1 MNHDFRGL
9 SRRIGIG
16 PVCFVP
22 MPNTNPLAIYRQFLY
37 PGFMDTVDSQSQTCQ
52 GGGYARKTDDRRQR
66 TEDRAEKTQD
76 RLLTSVF
83 CLPTSVYTI
92 LAPRA
97 YSVLMFAALFCTL
110 AVKFIHSWRY
120 DRTVEYFSWI
130 LADVSVLLGLEVIL
144 AMVCFRWP
152 RRACLR
158 TCVVIAGIVCTWS
171 VMNAAWLIRTGT
183 QILPAELLP
192 LFRDPLNSLGIVAV
206 NLVKMPGAAVVLLGP
221 SAVALSF
228 LLLVLARPVDP
239 NYHYRRLAGR
249 IIISVIVV
257 LAAAAA
263 RGTAAGRGSAH
274 LASVGLRFNCQ
285 AAAIMSFLQ
294 PGFGHLARD
303 DFAEAARTIPA
314 FDQVDPALTAR
325 QVGHNVVLVVL
336 EGIQYSF
343 TSLSGNSGQ
352 ALTPYLGGLARSGVE
367 FTNARS
373 TVTHTTKALFALLTG
388 RFPSVVQDIA
398 ETVPT
403 PKHYASIATVL
414 KDRLGF
420 RTAFFQSA
428 KGNFESR
435 PGLVYNLG
443 FDKFWARDDL
453 GDANSFLGYLACDEF
468 SMLEPITEWIRSCGK
483 PFFLTVLCSVAH
495 DPYEVPKWFA
505 EPAKEPVDRYR
516 QAIFYTDKFLA
527 ALDVELANLG
537 LADKTV
543 LCVIADHGEAFG
555 EHGLLGH
562 ERIAF
567 DEVLRVPWV
576 IRAPFLTESGSRVTE
591 PVSSVDVTPT
601 LLSLLGFDTS
611 TADFDGVNALG
622 DIPENRK
629 VYFSGWMQ
637 QGPAGFVKGDRKF
650 IYNPTNKTVSVY
662 DLRARP
668 LESQRGQLS
677 ELQARQTTDDIIAWR
692 RNSIFRIDQPRPV
705 GGKKML
711 FDRWLCNSAG
721 RTCSVKYQKSE

>member
-1 MNHDFRGL
+1 MDVAHSESRPCRGTRYIL
-9 SRRIGIG
+9 LVRR
-16 PVCFVP
+16 
-22 MPNTNPLAIYRQFLY
+22 LY
-37 PGFMDTVDSQSQTCQ
+37 G
-52 GGGYARKTDDRRQR
+52 
-66 TEDRAEKTQD
+66 
-76 RLLTSVF
+76 L
-83 CLPTSVYTI
+83 

-97 YSVLMFAALFCTL
+97 YSVIMFAALFCTL
-110 AVKFIHSWRY
+110 AVKFAHSWRY
-120 DRTVEYFSWI
+120 DRISEYFSWI
-130 LADVSVLLGLEVIL
+130 LADVSVLLGLEVAL
-144 AMVCFRWP
+144 AIVCFRWP

-158 TCVVIAGIVCTWS
+158 TCAVMAGIVCTWS

-183 QILPAELLP
+183 QILPAALLP

-206 NLVKMPGAAVVLLGP
+206 NLVKMPGVAVVLLVP
-221 SAVALSF
+221 SVVALSF
-228 LLLVLARPVDP
+228 LFLVLARPVDP
-239 NYHYRRLAGR
+239 NYSRRRFPGR
-249 IIISVIVV
+249 VIISVIVI
-257 LAAAAA
+257 LAAVAS
-263 RGTAAGRGSAH
+263 RGTAAGRGSTH

-285 AAAIMSFLQ
+285 AAAIMSLLQ

-314 FDQVDPALTAR
+314 FDQVEPALTAR

-336 EGIQYSF
+336 EGVQYEY
-343 TSLSGNSGQ
+343 TSLANKQ
-352 ALTPYLGGLARSGVE
+352 TKLTPYLCALAKQGVE

-373 TVTHTTKALFALLTG
+373 TLTHTTKALFALLTG
-388 RFPSVVQDIA
+388 RFPSVSCDVA
-398 ETVPT
+398 EAVPV

-414 KDRLGF
+414 EDKLGF
-420 RTAFFQSA
+420 STAFFQSA

-453 GDANSFLGYLACDEF
+453 GDADSFLGYLACDEF

-527 ALDVELANLG
+527 ALDVELANLN
-537 LADKTV
+537 LVDKTI

-576 IRAPFLTESGSRVTE
+576 IRAPFLAESGSKVTE

-622 DIPENRK
+622 DIPKNRK

-637 QGPAGFVKGDRKF
+637 QGPAGFVQGDRKF
-650 IYNPTNKTVSVY
+650 IYNPTDKTVSVY
-662 DLRARP
+662 GLSRELRIGDCRLPIENRKSKIVNGKLKHP

-677 ELQARQTTDDIIAWR
+677 ELQARQTAEDIIAWR
-692 RNSIFRIDQPRPV
+692 RNSIFWV
-705 GGKKML
+705 GQQRTGKKML
-711 FDRWLCNSAG
+711 FDRWLCRWAG
-721 RTCSVKYQKSE
+721 RACSVKYQRQG

>member
-1 MNHDFRGL
+1 
-9 SRRIGIG
+9 
-16 PVCFVP
+16 
-22 MPNTNPLAIYRQFLY
+22 
-37 PGFMDTVDSQSQTCQ
+37 
-52 GGGYARKTDDRRQR
+52 
-66 TEDRAEKTQD
+66 
-76 RLLTSVF
+76 
-83 CLPTSVYTI
+83 
-92 LAPRA
+92 
-97 YSVLMFAALFCTL
+97 
-110 AVKFIHSWRY
+110 
-120 DRTVEYFSWI
+120 
-130 LADVSVLLGLEVIL
+130 
-144 AMVCFRWP
+144 
-152 RRACLR
+152 
-158 TCVVIAGIVCTWS
+158 
-171 VMNAAWLIRTGT
+171 MNAAWLMRTGT

-206 NLVKMPGAAVVLLGP
+206 NLVKMPGAALVLLGP

-228 LLLVLARPVDP
+228 LFFVLARPAGP
-239 NYHYRRLAGR
+239 NYNHRRFPGR

-263 RGTAAGRGSAH
+263 RGTPAGRGSAQ
-274 LASVGLRFNCQ
+274 LTSVGLRFNCQ
-285 AAAIMSFLQ
+285 ARAIMSFLS
-294 PGFGHLARD
+294 PDFGLLARD
-303 DFAEAARTIPA
+303 DFAKATRTIPA
-314 FDQVDPALTAR
+314 FDQVEPGLTAR
-325 QVGHNVVLVVL
+325 QIGHNVVLVVL
-336 EGIQYSF
+336 EGVQYEY
-343 TSLSGNSGQ
+343 TSLANKQSK
-352 ALTPYLGGLARSGVE
+352 LTSYLGALAKQGVE

-388 RFPSVVQDIA
+388 RFPSVSQDVA
-398 ETVPT
+398 ETVPA
-403 PKHYASIATVL
+403 PKNYAGIASILEDTP
-414 KDRLGF
+414 GF

-453 GDANSFLGYLACDEF
+453 GDPNSFLGYLACDEF
-468 SMLEPITEWIRSCGK
+468 SMLRPITEWIRAGEK
-483 PFFLTVLCSVAH
+483 PFFLTVLCSVTH

-537 LADKTV
+537 LADKTI

-576 IRAPFLTESGSRVTE
+576 IRAPFLVEPGTKVVE

-601 LLSLLGFDTS
+601 LLGLLGVDVGN
-611 TADFDGVNALG
+611 ANFDGVNALG
-622 DIPENRK
+622 EIPKNRK
-629 VYFSGWMQ
+629 VYFSGWML
-637 QGPAGFVKGDRKF
+637 QGPAGFVQGDRKF

-662 DLRARP
+662 DLRVDP

-677 ELQARQTTDDIIAWR
+677 DLQGRQTADDIIAWR
-692 RNSIFRIDQPRPV
+692 RNSIFRIPAKAGTQPRPI
-705 GGKKML
+705 GGRKML
-711 FDRWLCNSAG
+711 FDRWLCNWTG
-721 RTCSVKYQKSE
+721 RACSVKYQRSDRSVK

>member
-1 MNHDFRGL
+1 MSFGAYL
-9 SRRIGIG
+9 SVDAGIG

-22 MPNTNPLAIYRQFLY
+22 MPNTNLLVIYRQFLY
-37 PGFMDTVDSQSQTCQ
+37 IGFMDIAHSQSQACR
-52 GGGYARKTDDRRQR
+52 GGGYILWRKPSRRLIR
-66 TEDRAEKTQD
+66 
-76 RLLTSVF
+76 RLF
-83 CLPTSVYTI
+83 WI

-110 AVKFIHSWRY
+110 ATKFIHSWRY

-152 RRACLR
+152 RRAYLR

-206 NLVKMPGAAVVLLGP
+206 NLVKMPRAAVVLLGP

-228 LLLVLARPVDP
+228 FFFVLARPVDP
-239 NYHYRRLAGR
+239 NYHYRRFPGR

-274 LASVGLRFNCQ
+274 LVSVGLRFNCQ
-285 AAAIMSFLQ
+285 AAAIMSFLR

-303 DFAEAARTIPA
+303 DFAKATRRVPA
-314 FDQVDPALTAR
+314 SDQVQPRVTGR
-325 QVGHNVVLVVL
+325 HIGHNVVLVVL
-336 EGIQYSF
+336 EGVQYDY
-343 TSLSGNSGQ
+343 TSLANKHSK
-352 ALTPYLGGLARSGVE
+352 LTPYLGALAKQGVE

-453 GDANSFLGYLACDEF
+453 GDPNSFLGYLACDEF
-468 SMLEPITEWIRSCGK
+468 SMLEPITEWIRSCAK

-527 ALDVELANLG
+527 ALDVELANLN
-537 LADKTV
+537 LADKTI

-576 IRAPFLTESGSRVTE
+576 IRAPFLTESGAKVTE

-611 TADFDGVNALG
+611 IADFDGVNALG
-622 DIPENRK
+622 DIPKNRK

-637 QGPAGFVKGDRKF
+637 QGPAGFVQGDRKF
-650 IYNPTNKTVSVY
+650 IYNPTDKTVSVY

-677 ELQARQTTDDIIAWR
+677 ELLSSQTADDIIAWR

-711 FDRWLCNSAG
+711 FDRWLCNWTG
-721 RTCSVKYQKSE
+721 RACSVKYQRSDRVVK

>member
-1 MNHDFRGL
+1 
-9 SRRIGIG
+9 
-16 PVCFVP
+16 
-22 MPNTNPLAIYRQFLY
+22 
-37 PGFMDTVDSQSQTCQ
+37 MDVAYSQSQVCRGA
-52 GGGYARKTDDRRQR
+52 GGRSGLIRRLC
-66 TEDRAEKTQD
+66 
-76 RLLTSVF
+76 RL
-83 CLPTSVYTI
+83 

-97 YSVLMFAALFCTL
+97 YSAIMIAALFCTL
-110 AVKFIHSWRY
+110 AVKLFHSWRY
-120 DRTVEYFSWI
+120 DRISEYFSWI

-144 AMVCFRWP
+144 AIVCFRWP

-171 VMNAAWLIRTGT
+171 VMNAGWLIRTGT

-206 NLVKMPGAAVVLLGP
+206 NLVKMPSAAVVLLGP
-221 SAVALSF
+221 SVVALGF
-228 LLLVLARPVDP
+228 LFFVLARPVDP
-239 NYHYRRLAGR
+239 HYNHRRFAGR
-249 IIISVIVV
+249 ITVSVIVI

-263 RGTAAGRGSAH
+263 RGTAAGRGSAQ

-285 AAAIMSFLQ
+285 AAAVMSFLS
-294 PGFGHLARD
+294 PDVGHIARA
-303 DFAEAARTIPA
+303 DFTNAARTIPA
-314 FDQVDPALTAR
+314 FDQVEPVLTAR

-336 EGIQYSF
+336 EGIQNKF
-343 TSLSGNSGQ
+343 TSLGPNSRQ

-388 RFPSVVQDIA
+388 RFPSVAQDIA

-420 RTAFFQSA
+420 RTGFFESA

-443 FDKFWARDDL
+443 FDEFWARDDL
-453 GDANSFLGYLACDEF
+453 GDPNSFLGYLACDEF
-468 SMLEPITEWIRSCGK
+468 SMLEPITEWIRADAK

-505 EPAKEPVDRYR
+505 EPAKDPIDRYR

-527 ALDVELANLG
+527 ALDVELANLN
-537 LADKTV
+537 LADKTI

-567 DEVLRVPWV
+567 DEVLRVPWI
-576 IRAPFLTESGSRVTE
+576 IRAPFLVEPGTKVTE

-601 LLSLLGFDTS
+601 LLGLLGVDVS
-611 TADFDGVNALG
+611 NANLDGVNALG
-622 DIPENRK
+622 EIPKNRK

-637 QGPAGFVKGDRKF
+637 QGPAGFVQGDRKF
-650 IYNPTNKTVSVY
+650 IYNPTDKTVSVY
-662 DLRARP
+662 DLRVDQ
-668 LESQRGQLS
+668 LESQRGQLT
-677 ELQARQTTDDIIAWR
+677 ELQARQTAEDIIAWR
-692 RNSIFRIDQPRPV
+692 RNSIFGV
-705 GGKKML
+705 GQQRTGKKML
-711 FDRWLCNSAG
+711 FDRWLCNWTG